1 MLPEDATPFPETSRL
16 PVVGRTREIARLHEQ
31 LAAALAGHGRL
42 VLIGGEAGIG
52 KTTLAESLCREARER
67 GARVLVGRCYDLT
80 ETPPY
85 GPWLDLFGQYRPSDA
100 SPPLPEAFAR
110 RGILGA
116 IASQPLL
123 FRQVADWC
131 TALAASRPVVILL
144 EDLHWADAA
153 SLDLLRFL
161 ARTVADIPLLLLATY
176 RADELAGHH
185 PLGQLMPAMIRE
197 APTMRLAL
205 RRLDPDAVHGL
216 VAARYRLP
224 EPDLPRLVTYLHGR
238 SEGNP
243 FFIVELLHAL
253 EEEGAMRAEEDGWRL
268 GGLVGVHIPPLL
280 RQVIGGRLNRLDA
293 RVQHL
298 LTVAAM
304 IGQEIDPSLWAAV
317 AGEDDETVLAAAE
330 QAIAARVLEE
340 ALTGTSVRF
349 VHALMREALTLRML
363 AARRAVWHRRIA
375 ETFIN
380 LPNPDPDSVA
390 YHFQQAGDGR
400 AAEWLVAAGKR
411 AQDACA
417 FATAVAR
424 LTEALALLD
433 GAEARAVRGEVLV
446 RLGRMLTLADTRR
459 AIIYAD
465 EAVRIAEATA
475 DNALATAALYRRG
488 SVHGYAGSYRQGLA
502 DLQAASDLFARLP
515 EEMQSRLA
523 QFGGAIALDADELRG
538 ATANTLQIMG
548 RYDEALRVLGRAP
561 DQADAAPLPLTR
573 TGLTAFSVTCAALGR
588 PAEARAASGSGRD
601 GLRALRDYVGLAYAT
616 EYELSE
622 IALVYQADDRDACR
636 RLADE
641 AEWAARQASDI
652 ATGFSPRTARVGL
665 LVVEG
670 EWAEARALLEVTH
683 HTGGLPG
690 WRLAELRFLGELAYA
705 QGDTALA
712 WSLVQEVLL
721 EGVATE
727 PGDVYFIN
735 GCAFQRL
742 AAALSLDANDR
753 ETARAWLGAHDRWMA
768 WSGAVLGRAEGHISW
783 AHYYRAIGDAPVAR
797 ERAAKALTDASEPRQ
812 PLALLAAHRC
822 MGTLDTDAGRVDAAR
837 DHFASALTLAD
848 ACAAPFPRA
857 RTLLAFACLHAATGN
872 RNAALVALDE
882 VRAIG
887 TRLGALPTLA
897 RADALAATLA
907 SPLAY
912 PAGLSGREVEV
923 LRLVAEGL
931 TDGQVADRLFLSR
944 RTIGQHLHSIYTKLG
959 VPSRAAAT
967 RFASEHHL
975 LTPD

>member
-1 MLPEDATPFPETSRL
+1 MASLPLHPPPL
-16 PVVGRTREIARLHEQ
+16 VGREREFTILHER
-31 LAAALAGHGRL
+31 LADAIAGRGGL

-67 GARVLVGRCYDLT
+67 GALALVGRCYDLT

-85 GPWLDLFGQYRPSDA
+85 GPWLELFAHDRPADG

-110 RGILGA
+110 RGVLGA
-116 IASQPLL
+116 IASQTLL
-123 FRQVADWC
+123 FQQVADWC
-131 TALAASRPVVILL
+131 AALATSRPMAILL
-144 EDLHWADAA
+144 EDVHWSDPT

-176 RADELAGHH
+176 RPDEIMGSH

-197 APTMRLAL
+197 APTTRLAV
-205 RRLDPDAVHGL
+205 RRLDPDAVHAL

-224 EPDLPRLVTYLHGR
+224 EPDVPRLVTYLHER

-243 FFIVELLHAL
+243 FFIAELLLAL
-253 EEEGAMRAEEDGWRL
+253 EEEGAMRADEDGWRL
-268 GGLVGVHIPPLL
+268 GGLIGAHIPPLL
-280 RQVIGGRLNRLDA
+280 RQVIDGRLNRLDA

-298 LTVAAM
+298 LAVAGM
-304 IGQEIDPSLWAAV
+304 IGQEVDPSLWATV
-317 AGEDDETVLAAAE
+317 AGEDDETILAVAE
-330 QAIAARVLEE
+330 QAIAARVLE
-340 ALTGTSVRF
+340 AAPTGTSVRF

-363 AARRAVWHRRIA
+363 AARRALWHRRIA
-375 ETFIN
+375 EALIDM
-380 LPNPDPDSVA
+380 PNPDPDSVA
-390 YHFQQAGDGR
+390 YHFQQAGDAR

-424 LTEALALLD
+424 FTEALALLD
-433 GAEARAVRGEVLV
+433 GAEQRAVRGEALV
-446 RLGRMLTLADTRR
+446 RLARMLTLADTKR
-459 AIIYAD
+459 AIAYAD
-465 EAVRIAEATA
+465 EAVRIADATG
-475 DNALATAALYRRG
+475 DRALATVALYRRG

-502 DLQAASDLFARLP
+502 DLRAASDLFNLLP
-515 EEMQSRLA
+515 EEARARLT
-523 QFGGAIALDADELRG
+523 QLGGVSLLDANELRG
-538 ATANTLQIMG
+538 TIANTLQIMG
-548 RYDEALRVLGRAP
+548 RYVEALRVLGRAP
-561 DQADAAPLPLTR
+561 DQATAAAPPLSR

-588 PAEARAASGSGRD
+588 PAEARAASESGRD

-652 ATGFSPRTARVGL
+652 ATGFSPRTARVGS

-670 EWAEARALLEVTH
+670 EWAEARTLLEVAH
-683 HTGGLPG
+683 REGGLPG
-690 WRLAELRFLGELAYA
+690 WRLAELRFLGDLAHA

-712 WSLVQEVLL
+712 WSLVRETLPD
-721 EGVATE
+721 GPATT

-742 AAALSLDANDR
+742 AAALALDAGENDA
-753 ETARAWLGAHDRWMA
+753 ARAWLEAHDRWLA
-768 WSGAVLGRAEGHISW
+768 WSGAGLGRAEGHSAW
-783 AHYYRAIGDAPVAR
+783 AHYHRTMGDAAVAR
-797 ERAAKALTDASEPRQ
+797 EHATQAFADATEPRQ

-822 MGTLDTDAGRVDAAR
+822 IGTLDTDAARFDAAR
-837 DHFASALTLAD
+837 DHFASALALAD

-857 RTLLAFACLHAATGN
+857 RTLLAVAGLHAATGN
-872 RNAALVALDE
+872 REAARAALDE

-887 TRLGALPTLA
+887 TRLGALPTLDYAA
-897 RADALAATLA
+897 RAANLSAA
-907 SPLAY
+907 PAY
-912 PAGLSGREVEV
+912 PAGLSAREVEV

-931 TDGQVADRLFLSR
+931 TDGQVAERLFLSR